1 VINCRYYLTQFAVGV
16 NYKLE
21 LSEFLEKLTAIR
33 KPPKKSIEDKTKWM
47 YNKDVKENGASHG
60 AWDDKNNPYQEK
72 RD

>member
-1 VINCRYYLTQFAVGV
+1 MINCRYYLTQFAVGV

-47 YNKDVKENGASHG
+47 YNKGVKENGASHG